1 LTEINTATR
10 LQYQKGRQQNSYNR
24 RIELQFEIECPR
36 CYDTMVLCS
45 DFDGLYYFCEQ
56 CAFLLH
62 TTKEEQSCP
71 EYGKGTKRERRLEE
85 NP

>member
-1 LTEINTATR
+1 MSSKKMVKSKGLLTEINTSTC
-10 LQYQKGRQQNSYNR
+10 LRQQNSYNR

-45 DFDGLYYFCEQ
+45 DFNSLYYFCEQ

-62 TTKEEQSCP
+62 T
-71 EYGKGTKRERRLEE
+71 
-85 NP
+85 